1 MSDALKPK
9 TGAAITQ
16 ENHAGSPSNGGGTVK
31 PLENHAGSVTEDIT
45 TLENHAGSTPKDL
58 LKTQE
63 NHAGSEK
70 A

>member
-9 TGAAITQ
+9 TGAATTQ
-16 ENHAGSPSNGGGTVK
+16 ENHAGSPGSGGSSVK
-31 PLENHAGSVTEDIT
+31 PLENHAGSVSEDIT
-45 TLENHAGSTPKDL
+45 TLENHAGSTPKDV

-63 NHAGSEK
+63 NHAGSET

>member
-16 ENHAGSPSNGGGTVK
+16 ENHAGSPSSGGTVK
-31 PLENHAGSVTEDIT
+31 PLENHAGSVGEDIT

>member
-9 TGAAITQ
+9 AVDATTQ
-16 ENHAGSPSNGGGTVK
+16 ENHAGSPAADGGTVT
-31 PLENHAGSVTEDIT
+31 PLENHAGSVTEGIV
-45 TLENHAGSTPKDL
+45 TLENHAGGTPKDL